1 MAKTLTLKEAA
12 ERIGMTRYGLHLK
25 AKRLGMLK
33 RVDNPYVRGGFHYVL
48 SERDVCKLRKLKK
61 ESR

>member
-1 MAKTLTLKEAA
+1 MSKLTLPQAA
-12 ERIGMTRYGLHLK
+12 ARLGTTRQNVYKK

-48 SERDVCKLRKLKK
+48 SERDVCKLEKEKK
-61 ESR
+61 